1 MKKRFKVLIVDDHPM
16 IVEGYKNALLGID
29 SDLYKL
35 TITTAVSCD
44 TAYEKLQNAVAKD
57 KPYDVIFFDVKLPPS
72 ADGKILSG
80 EDLGM
85 KARAMLPSAKV
96 VILTMFNDGFR
107 IQNII
112 KNVNPD
118 GFLVKSDITS
128 DELVRAFEVVVK
140 DPPYYSHTVSKLI
153 RKKMASNIAL
163 DEIDRSILYHLS
175 KGVKTKNLPNYI
187 KLSLAAIEKRKKHLR
202 EAFEI
207 SIGGDKSLL
216 EKAQDLGYL

>member
-80 EDLGM
+80 EDLGV

-207 SIGGDKSLL
+207 NIGGDKSLL

>member
-29 SDLYKL
+29 SDRYKL
-35 TITTAVSCD
+35 TITTANSCD
-44 TAYEKLQNAVAKD
+44 SAYEKIVDVIDN

-80 EDLGM
+80 EDLGV
-85 KARAMLPSAKV
+85 KTRALLPATKI

-118 GFLVKSDITS
+118 GFLIKSDITS
-128 DELVRAFEVVVK
+128 DELVRAFEIITK

-153 RKKMASNIAL
+153 RKKMSSNIVL

-175 KGVKTKNLPNYI
+175 KGIKTKNLPNYI

-202 EAFEI
+202 DVFEI
-207 SIGGDKSLL
+207 NIGGDKSLL

>member
-29 SDLYKL
+29 SELYKL
-35 TITTAVSCD
+35 TITTANSCD
-44 TAYEKLQNAVAKD
+44 TAFDKLQTAAEKD

-80 EDLGM
+80 EDLGI
-85 KARAMLPSAKV
+85 KARAMLPTSKI

-128 DELVRAFEVVVK
+128 DELVRAFEVIVK

-175 KGVKTKNLPNYI
+175 KGIKTKDLPNYI
-187 KLSLAAIEKRKKHLR
+187 KLSLAAIEKRKKGLK
-202 EAFEI
+202 ECFEI
-207 SIGGDKSLL
+207 NIGGDKSLL